1 MPNKIDNNK
10 IDNLISYN
18 KTITNNSNKIY
29 WDTFNSQTILLIKT
43 AVAYIV
49 AVLSSQFILKLIT
62 ILTKN
67 NKNANIIELI
77 SILIFII
84 LFSILSIQIFS
95 IYEIKLKK
103 EKNIE

>member
-1 MPNKIDNNK
+1 MNNN

-49 AVLSSQFILKLIT
+49 AVLSSQFILKLINL
-62 ILTKN
+62 LTKN
-67 NKNANIIELI
+67 SKNANTIELI
-77 SILIFII
+77 SILIFMF
-84 LFSILSIQIFS
+84 LLSILSIQIFT
-95 IYEIKLKK
+95 IYEIKIKK
-103 EKNIE
+103 EKSIE

>member
-1 MPNKIDNNK
+1 MNNNK

-18 KTITNNSNKIY
+18 KTISNNTTKIF

-43 AVAYIV
+43 AVAYVV
-49 AVLSSQFILKLIT
+49 AVLSSQFILKLIKL
-62 ILTKN
+62 LTKN
-67 NKNANIIELI
+67 NKNSNTIELI

-103 EKNIE
+103 EKSKE